1 MMLKVRLHHVHQAL
15 VRAHRKGESMSRFC
29 VFVDDEFNCKAKNK
43 KKECNYTIED
53 CENCKNWR
61 FWINEKKPSILQKKK
76 QRR

>member
-1 MMLKVRLHHVHQAL
+1 
-15 VRAHRKGESMSRFC
+15 MSRFC